1 MERSEN
7 TKNTKRLDK
16 EEIKKQQL
24 IDSLVNNDTID
35 IEELN
40 EKADNVE
47 KPADAADII
56 KEYGQILRTK
66 RKGIVSVANY
76 EGKVFSRFWEKK
88 KFMKLV
94 RKFGVYKNTILFKI
108 NIFKIVLKHPKLMK
122 SSAT

>member
-66 RKGIVSVANY
+66 RKDPSYPYPSVSVSVANY

-88 KFMKLV
+88 
-94 RKFGVYKNTILFKI
+94 VYEAGKKVWSAQEYYTIQ
-108 NIFKIVLKHPKLMK
+108 NKHF
-122 SSAT
+122 

>member
-1 MERSEN
+1 M
-7 TKNTKRLDK
+7 
-16 EEIKKQQL
+16 
-24 IDSLVNNDTID
+24 
-35 IEELN
+35 N

-88 KFMKLV
+88 
-94 RKFGVYKNTILFKI
+94 VYEAGKKVWSAQEYYTIQ
-108 NIFKIVLKHPKLMK
+108 NKHF
-122 SSAT
+122 